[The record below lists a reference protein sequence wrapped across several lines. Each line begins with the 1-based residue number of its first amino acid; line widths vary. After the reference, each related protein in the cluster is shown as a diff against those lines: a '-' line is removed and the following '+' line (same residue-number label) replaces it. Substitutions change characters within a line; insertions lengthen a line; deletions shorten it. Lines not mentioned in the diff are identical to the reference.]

1 MQHIID
7 FIIFPIIALISLC
20 FRPFLKKKHIWIIAE
35 NENEACDNGYAFF
48 KYIRINRKDINA
60 YYVIKKKSK
69 EYEKV
74 SKLGE
79 VIKYRSLKHWI
90 YYLNAEKI
98 IVTQKYANPSW
109 ALFYLLHVKGI
120 LKMPRIFLQH
130 GLIKDDAKFVY
141 YDRTNFRIFIC
152 GAKREYEYIKEKF
165 GYPEENL
172 VYSGL
177 ARYDGLD
184 YENKIKRDTI
194 LVCPTWRKWIN
205 TQSEFENLIQKY
217 IDVLNDDEII
227 KNAKE
232 KKIKIQIV
240 LHKNMSKFK
249 LEKFRNYDYI
259 KINHNNEV
267 EIQKLINKAAL
278 FITDH
283 SSMFFDLAYIKTPMI
298 FYKFDSDD
306 YRKNQLQEGYFSYE
320 KDGFG
325 DVIDN
330 KDDMIKKVN
339 YYLNNNFK
347 IESKYEKRMNDFFE
361 RKDKNNCKR
370 ILDKIE
376 EI

>member
-20 FRPFLKKKHIWIIAE
+20 FRSFLKKKHIWIIAE
-35 NENEACDNGYAFF
+35 NENEACDNGYAFY
-48 KYIRINRKDINA
+48 KYLRKNRKDINA

-69 EYEKV
+69 DYEKV
-74 SKLGE
+74 SKLGQ

-109 ALFYLLHVKGI
+109 ALFYLLHVKEI

-141 YDRTNFRIFIC
+141 YDRTKFRIFTC

-205 TQSEFENLIQKY
+205 TQSEFENLIQRY

-249 LEKFRNYDYI
+249 LEKFRNCDYI

-267 EIQKLINKAAL
+267 EIQKLINKASL

-298 FYKFDSDD
+298 FYKFDSNE

-330 KDDMIKKVN
+330 KEDMIKKIN

-347 IESKYEKRMNDFFE
+347 IESKYEKRMDNFFE